1 MNLNRRRADRA
12 LDEIMAPPRRKAAPP
27 PVSKKVAA
35 LAWGLMALARLLAW
49 DYSRR
54 DRVCKWIQVRNLKAR
69 NRVINTL
76 ADVTGEK
83 QLKIL

>member
-1 MNLNRRRADRA
+1 MNLKGK
-12 LDEIMAPPRRKAAPP
+12 APA
-27 PVSKKVAA
+27 VSRQTAA

-54 DRVCKWIQVRNLKAR
+54 DRVCKWIQVKNLKAR